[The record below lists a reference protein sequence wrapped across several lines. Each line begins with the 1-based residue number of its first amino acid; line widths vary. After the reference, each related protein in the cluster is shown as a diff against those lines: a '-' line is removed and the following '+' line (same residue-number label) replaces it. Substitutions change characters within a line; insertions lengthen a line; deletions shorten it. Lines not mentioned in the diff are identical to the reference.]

1 MQSTNPWKNVVPRLA
16 GSGLLAGVAIA
27 VGFARRDWEFLRP
40 LDAAGAWSLVIA
52 IATVVLA
59 LGTLGLAT
67 FALRGLHSLKL
78 TRIEMINRA
87 EREAKL
93 LAIHRL
99 EELASEVI
107 PMNASILDDMA
118 THKIDVFVKR
128 SEEVRFDPDPPDL
141 REAAQWAGALPHE
154 LHNKMLAFLNRLE
167 AWSVYF
173 TTGIAD
179 DSVAFGPVA
188 PLLRSWVGMYYS
200 VLLLERSQTRSGN
213 FPNLVMLY
221 EAWSNRMDA
230 QQLET
235 LHKDLITQLERHQS
249 SMAKIRLPGVIGS
262 KVDA

>member
-1 MQSTNPWKNVVPRLA
+1 MAAIVI
-16 GSGLLAGVAIA
+16 GVGI
-27 VGFARRDWEFLRP
+27 ARRNRDFLQP
-40 LDAAGAWSLVIA
+40 VDAAVDWTLVTA
-52 IATVVLA
+52 VATVVAA

-67 FALRGLHSLKL
+67 FALRGLRSLKL

-118 THKIDVFVKR
+118 THKIGVFVKR
-128 SEEVRFDPDPPDL
+128 SEEVRFDPDPTDL
-141 REAAQWAGALPHE
+141 REAAQWANSLPNG
-154 LHNKMLAFLNRLE
+154 LHNRIRAFLNRLE

-179 DSVAFGPVA
+179 DSVAFGPAA

-200 VLLLERSQTRSGN
+200 VLLLERSQRRSGN

-230 QQLET
+230 RQLET
-235 LHKDLITQLERHQS
+235 LHRDLIAQLERHRS